1 MPNAQLRRL
10 AQLPL
15 VRGADRRE
23 LELFERLST
32 TIEVAKEQV
41 LCSQGVEGRQFFVLL
56 SGRAAV
62 MRDGQLLAVL
72 GPGDW
77 FGEMAL
83 CSPHGRRN
91 ATVTA
96 VTDASVLVMDREA
109 FVVFLNTCP
118 VASERIGREVE
129 ARRRSSAE
137 TVSGP

>member
-1 MPNAQLRRL
+1 MPNTRLRQL

-23 LELFERLST
+23 VELLERLST
-32 TIEVAKEQV
+32 TIEVDKEQV

-56 SGRAAV
+56 RGRVAV

-77 FGEMAL
+77 FGELAL
-83 CSPHGRRN
+83 CTPNGRRN

-96 VTDASVLVMDREA
+96 VTDAEVLVLDREA
-109 FVVFLNTCP
+109 FVVFMNACP
-118 VASERIGREVE
+118 VAAAQVSREAD
-129 ARRRSSAE
+129 ARRQG
-137 TVSGP
+137 VPPP

>member
-1 MPNAQLRRL
+1 MPNTRLRQL

-23 LELFERLST
+23 VELLERLST
-32 TIEVAKEQV
+32 TIEVDKEQV

-62 MRDGQLLAVL
+62 MRDGHLLAVL

-77 FGEMAL
+77 FGELAL
-83 CSPHGRRN
+83 CTPNGRRN

-96 VTDASVLVMDREA
+96 VTDAEVLVLDREA
-109 FVVFLNTCP
+109 FVVFMNACP
-118 VASERIGREVE
+118 VASGLVTREAEV
-129 ARRRSSAE
+129 RRKG
-137 TVSGP
+137 VPPG